1 MKYDS
6 IIGFALFL
14 LITIGGATLLY
25 RLVSYLKVNYNEDWF
40 KNLNLR
46 KHLWDSTPMGWGWKQ
61 LFGEKKK
68 AKQAPMIFTSAPP
81 PPAGRIA
88 NASNYGRLTAKKAA
102 PKGFIPIAFSTSSL
116 NVPPPMSHIGKPLT
130 IQNWDRITGF
140 KVDVLGRSW
149 FVVQAMHT
157 GSGYECILE
166 SRSTHHIITFCIYDI
181 MWDSHQVSVFCKGR
195 VARLDVS
202 VCKDPQ
208 LLLDKV
214 AYEFPDKFDV

>member
-14 LITIGGATLLY
+14 LITIGGAALLY
-25 RLVSYLKVNYNEDWF
+25 WLVSYIKVNYNEDWF

-46 KHLWDSTPMGWGWKQ
+46 KHLWDDTPMGWGWKQ

-68 AKQAPMIFTSAPP
+68 AKQSPLFATSAPP
-81 PPAGRIA
+81 PAARIA
-88 NASNYGRLTAKKAA
+88 YAGSYGRLTAMKPY
-102 PKGFIPIAFSTSSL
+102 PKAFSTSSL
-116 NVPPPMSHIGKPLT
+116 NVPPPISHIGKPLT

-157 GSGYECILE
+157 GSGYECVLE
-166 SRSTHHIITFCIYDI
+166 SRSTHHTITFCIYDI

-214 AYEFPDKFDV
+214 VYEFPDKFDV